1 MSDKKQLKEAIKR
14 EYAKCATD
22 PVYFL
27 GKYGIIQH
35 PVRGKVNF
43 NLYDFQEKSL
53 ESFMKHDYNIV
64 LKARQLGLSTLTA
77 GYALWMMTFQQDKN
91 ILVIATKQ
99 ETAKNLVTKVRVMHA
114 NLPGWLKQPCVEDNK
129 LSLRYKNGSQIKA
142 VASSEESGRSEALS
156 LLIIDEAAFIDKI
169 DTIWGAAQQTLATG
183 GRALVISTPNGVG
196 NFFHKTWIGAEDGTN
211 DFNFIKLH
219 WSVHPERGQEWRDE
233 QDKLLGPS
241 LAAQECDCDFITS
254 GRGVID
260 GLLLENLKET
270 SVREPMEKR
279 GIDSNYWI
287 WQPPN
292 YTKNYVV
299 SADVSR
305 GDGTDYSAFH
315 IIDVES
321 LEQVAEY
328 KGKISTQDFG
338 NMLVNV
344 ASEYNNAL
352 LVVENNNIGWAAI
365 QQVIDREYPNLFYTS
380 KDLQYVDVQHQ
391 ITNKYRVQERNMV
404 PGFSTTQK
412 TRPLI
417 VAKLEEMF
425 REESV
430 VVHSQRLIDE
440 LFVFI
445 YNGNRAEAMTGYNDD
460 LVMSYSI
467 LLWIRDTA
475 IRIQSERNEL
485 QSSMIGAIGN
495 LNERTPIMTNDNRPK
510 SNPYEID
517 IKGEKEDLT
526 WLLG

>member
-22 PVYFL
+22 PTYFL

-35 PVRGKVNF
+35 PVKGKVNF

-53 ESFMKHDYNIV
+53 KSFMEHDYNIV

-77 GYALWMMTFQQDKN
+77 GYALWMMTFQPDKN

-114 NLPGWLKQPCVEDNK
+114 NLPAWLKQPCVEDNK

-196 NFFHKTWIGAEDGTN
+196 NFFHKTWVGAENGTN

-219 WSVHPERGQEWRDE
+219 WSVHPEREQEWRDE

-254 GRGVID
+254 GRGVVD
-260 GLLLENLKET
+260 GLLLEQMKES
-270 SVREPMEKR
+270 SVREPIEKR

-315 IIDVES
+315 IIDVET

-460 LVMSYSI
+460 LVMSFAI
-467 LLWIRDTA
+467 ALWVRDTA
-475 IRIQSERNEL
+475 LRLRAEGIELSKQAIQGIGQNSGVYTSEV
-485 QSSMIGAIGN
+485 QK
-495 LNERTPIMTNDNRPK
+495 ND
-510 SNPYEID
+510 SWEMD
-517 IKGEKEDLT
+517 VKGEKEDLT
-526 WLLG
+526 WLIK

>member
-260 GLLLENLKET
+260 GLLLENLKES

-391 ITNKYRVQERNMV
+391 MTNKYRSQERNMV
-404 PGFSTTQK
+404 PGFSTTSK

-460 LVMSYSI
+460 LVMSFAI
-467 LLWIRDTA
+467 ALWVRDTA
-475 IRIQSERNEL
+475 LRLRAEGIELSKRAIQGIGQNSGIYTSEV
-485 QSSMIGAIGN
+485 QK
-495 LNERTPIMTNDNRPK
+495 ND
-510 SNPYEID
+510 SWEMD
-517 IKGEKEDLT
+517 VKGEKEDLT
-526 WLLG
+526 WLIK

>member
-1 MSDKKQLKEAIKR
+1 MEDNKKQLKEAIKR
-14 EYAKCATD
+14 EYAKCAQD
-22 PVYFL
+22 PTYFL

-53 ESFMKHDYNIV
+53 KSFMEHDYNIV

-169 DTIWGAAQQTLATG
+169 DTIWGASQQTLATG
-183 GRALVISTPNGVG
+183 GRALIISTPNGVG

-219 WSVHPERGQEWRDE
+219 WSVHPDREQDWRDD

-260 GLLLENLKET
+260 GILLEKMKE
-270 SVREPMEKR
+270 SSIREPIEKR

-287 WQPPN
+287 WEPPN

-344 ASEYNNAL
+344 SKEYNDAL

-391 ITNKYRVQERNMV
+391 MTNKYRAQERNMV
-404 PGFSTTQK
+404 PGFSTTSK

-417 VAKLEEMF
+417 IAKLEEMF

-430 VVHSQRLIDE
+430 VVHSNRLIDE

-445 YNGNRAEAMTGYNDD
+445 YNGNRAEAMSGYNDD
-460 LVMSYSI
+460 LVMSFAI
-467 LLWIRDTA
+467 ALWVRDTA
-475 IRIQSERNEL
+475 LRLRSEGIEL
-485 QSSMIGAIGN
+485 SKKAISGISQN
-495 LNERTPIMTNDNRPK
+495 PAFYKSEPNKND
-510 SNPYEID
+510 SWEMD
-517 IKGEKEDLT
+517 VKGEKEDLT
-526 WLLG
+526 WLIK

>member
-1 MSDKKQLKEAIKR
+1 MSDNKQLKEAIKK
-14 EYAKCATD
+14 EYARCATD

-27 GKYGIIQH
+27 GKYGVIQH
-35 PVRGKVNF
+35 PLKGKVNF

-53 ESFMKHDYNIV
+53 KSFMEHDYNIV

-196 NFFHKTWIGAEDGTN
+196 NFFHKTWVGAENGTN
-211 DFNFIKLH
+211 DFNFIRLH
-219 WSVHPERGQEWRDE
+219 WSVHPEREQAWRDE

-260 GLLLENLKET
+260 GLLLENLKES

-391 ITNKYRVQERNMV
+391 MTNKYRSQERNMV
-404 PGFSTTQK
+404 PGFSTTSK

-445 YNGNRAEAMTGYNDD
+445 YNGNRAEAMQGYNDD
-460 LVMSYSI
+460 LVMSFAI
-467 LLWIRDTA
+467 ALWVRDTA
-475 IRIQSERNEL
+475 LRLRSEGIELSKRAIQGIGQNPGIYTSEV
-485 QSSMIGAIGN
+485 QK
-495 LNERTPIMTNDNRPK
+495 ND
-510 SNPYEID
+510 SWEMD
-517 IKGEKEDLT
+517 VKGEKEDLT
-526 WLLG
+526 WLIK

>member
-1 MSDKKQLKEAIKR
+1 MEDNKKQLKEAIKR
-14 EYAKCATD
+14 EYAKCAQD
-22 PVYFL
+22 PTYFL

-35 PVRGKVNF
+35 PVKGKVNF

-53 ESFMKHDYNIV
+53 KSFMKHDYNIV

-183 GRALVISTPNGVG
+183 GRALIISTPNGVG

-211 DFNFIKLH
+211 DFNFINLH
-219 WSVHPERGQEWRDE
+219 WSVHPERGQDWRDD

-260 GLLLENLKET
+260 GLLLEKMKE
-270 SVREPMEKR
+270 SSIREPMEKR

-287 WQPPN
+287 WEPPN

-315 IIDVES
+315 IIDIES

-391 ITNKYRVQERNMV
+391 MTNKYRAQERNMV
-404 PGFSTTQK
+404 PGFSTTSK

-417 VAKLEEMF
+417 IAKLEEMF

-430 VVHSQRLIDE
+430 MVHSQRLIDE

-445 YNGNRAEAMTGYNDD
+445 YNGNRAEAMSGYNDD
-460 LVMSYSI
+460 LVMSFAI
-467 LLWIRDTA
+467 ALWVRDTA
-475 IRIQSERNEL
+475 LRLRTEGVEL
-485 QSSMIGAIGN
+485 SKIAISGISQNPAVYKPN
-495 LNERTPIMTNDNRPK
+495 LDKND
-510 SNPYEID
+510 SWEMD
-517 IKGEKEDLT
+517 VKGEKEDLT
-526 WLLG
+526 WLIK

>member
-27 GKYGIIQH
+27 GKYGVIQH
-35 PVRGKVNF
+35 PLKGKVNF

-260 GLLLENLKET
+260 GLLLENLKES
-270 SVREPMEKR
+270 SVREPIEKR

-460 LVMSYSI
+460 LVMSFAI
-467 LLWIRDTA
+467 ALWVRDTA
-475 IRIQSERNEL
+475 LRLRAEGIELSKRAIQGIGQNSGIYTSEV
-485 QSSMIGAIGN
+485 QK
-495 LNERTPIMTNDNRPK
+495 ND
-510 SNPYEID
+510 SWEMD
-517 IKGEKEDLT
+517 VKGEKEDLT
-526 WLLG
+526 WLIK

>member
-315 IIDVES
+315 IIDVET

-460 LVMSYSI
+460 LVMSFAI
-467 LLWIRDTA
+467 ALWVRDTA
-475 IRIQSERNEL
+475 LRLRAEGIELSKRAIQGIGQNSGIYTSEV
-485 QSSMIGAIGN
+485 QK
-495 LNERTPIMTNDNRPK
+495 ND
-510 SNPYEID
+510 SWEMD
-517 IKGEKEDLT
+517 VKGEKEDLT
-526 WLLG
+526 WLIK

>member
-1 MSDKKQLKEAIKR
+1 MENKKQLKEAIKR
-14 EYAKCATD
+14 EYAKCAQD
-22 PVYFL
+22 PTYFL

-53 ESFMKHDYNIV
+53 KSFMQNDYNVV

-99 ETAKNLVTKVRVMHA
+99 DTAKNLVTKVRVMHA
-114 NLPGWLKQPCVEDNK
+114 NLPAWLKQPCVEDNK
-129 LSLRYKNGSQIKA
+129 LSLRYRNGSQVKA

-183 GRALVISTPNGVG
+183 GRALIISTPNGVG
-196 NFFHKTWIGAEDGTN
+196 NFFHKTWVGAESGTN
-211 DFNFIKLH
+211 DFNFINLH

-260 GLLLENLKET
+260 GLLLENLKES

-391 ITNKYRVQERNMV
+391 ITNKYRSQERNMV
-404 PGFSTTQK
+404 PGFSTTSK

-417 VAKLEEMF
+417 IAKLEEMF

-430 VVHSQRLIDE
+430 MVHSQRLIDE

-445 YNGNRAEAMTGYNDD
+445 YNGNRAEALSGYNDD
-460 LVMSYSI
+460 LVMSFAI
-467 LLWIRDTA
+467 ALWVRDTA
-475 IRIQSERNEL
+475 LRLRSEGIEL
-485 QSSMIGAIGN
+485 SKRAISGISQN
-495 LNERTPIMTNDNRPK
+495 PAVYKPEPNKND
-510 SNPYEID
+510 SWEMEV
-517 IKGEKEDLT
+517 KGEKEDLT
-526 WLLG
+526 WLIK

>member
-1 MSDKKQLKEAIKR
+1 MSDNKQLKEAIKK
-14 EYAKCATD
+14 EYARCATD

-27 GKYGIIQH
+27 GKYGVIQH
-35 PVRGKVNF
+35 PLKGKVNF

-53 ESFMKHDYNIV
+53 KSFMEHDYNIV

-156 LLIIDEAAFIDKI
+156 LLIIDEAAFIEKI

-196 NFFHKTWIGAEDGTN
+196 NFFHKTWVGAENGTN

-219 WSVHPERGQEWRDE
+219 WSVHPEREQEWRDE

-260 GLLLENLKET
+260 GLLLENLKES

-391 ITNKYRVQERNMV
+391 MTNKYRSQERNMV
-404 PGFSTTQK
+404 PGFSTTSK

-445 YNGNRAEAMTGYNDD
+445 YNGNRAEAMQGYNDD
-460 LVMSYSI
+460 LVMSFAI
-467 LLWIRDTA
+467 ALWVRDTA
-475 IRIQSERNEL
+475 LRLRSEGIELSKRAIQGIGQNPGIYTSEV
-485 QSSMIGAIGN
+485 QK
-495 LNERTPIMTNDNRPK
+495 ND
-510 SNPYEID
+510 SWEMD
-517 IKGEKEDLT
+517 VKGEKEDLT
-526 WLLG
+526 WLIK

>member
-1 MSDKKQLKEAIKR
+1 MEDNKKQLKEAIKR

-53 ESFMKHDYNIV
+53 QSFMQHDYNIV

-183 GRALVISTPNGVG
+183 GRALIISTPNGVG
-196 NFFHKTWIGAEDGTN
+196 NFFHKTWVGAESGTN
-211 DFNFIKLH
+211 DFNFINLH
-219 WSVHPERGQEWRDE
+219 WSVHPERGQDWRDE

-260 GLLLENLKET
+260 GILLENLKES

-287 WQPPN
+287 WEPPN

-391 ITNKYRVQERNMV
+391 MTNKYRSQERNMV
-404 PGFSTTQK
+404 PGFSTTSK
-412 TRPLI
+412 SRPLI

-445 YNGNRAEAMTGYNDD
+445 YNGNKAEAMTGYNDD
-460 LVMSYSI
+460 LVMSFAI
-467 LLWIRDTA
+467 ALWVRDTA
-475 IRIQSERNEL
+475 LRLRSEGIELSKKAIQG
-485 QSSMIGAIGN
+485 IGHNPGVYTSN
-495 LNERTPIMTNDNRPK
+495 TETND
-510 SNPYEID
+510 SWEMD
-517 IKGEKEDLT
+517 VKGEKEDLT
-526 WLLG
+526 WLIK

>member
-1 MSDKKQLKEAIKR
+1 MEDNKKQLKEAIKR
-14 EYAKCATD
+14 EYAKCAQD
-22 PVYFL
+22 PTYFL

-35 PVRGKVNF
+35 PVKGKVNF

-53 ESFMKHDYNIV
+53 KSFMEHDYNIV

-77 GYALWMMTFQQDKN
+77 GYSLWMMTFQQDKN

-183 GRALVISTPNGVG
+183 GRALIISTPNGVG
-196 NFFHKTWIGAEDGTN
+196 NFFHKTWVGAEDGTN
-211 DFNFIKLH
+211 DFNFINLH
-219 WSVHPERGQEWRDE
+219 WSVHPERGQDWRDD

-260 GLLLENLKET
+260 GLLLEKMKE
-270 SVREPMEKR
+270 SSIREPMEKR

-287 WQPPN
+287 WEPPN

-315 IIDVES
+315 IIDIES

-391 ITNKYRVQERNMV
+391 MTNKYRAQERNMV
-404 PGFSTTQK
+404 PGFSTTSK

-417 VAKLEEMF
+417 IAKLEEMF

-430 VVHSQRLIDE
+430 MVHSQRLIDE

-445 YNGNRAEAMTGYNDD
+445 YNGNRAEAMSGYNDD
-460 LVMSYSI
+460 LVMSFAI
-467 LLWIRDTA
+467 ALWVRDTA
-475 IRIQSERNEL
+475 LRLRTEGVEL
-485 QSSMIGAIGN
+485 SKKAISGISQN
-495 LNERTPIMTNDNRPK
+495 PAVYKPNPDKND
-510 SNPYEID
+510 SWEMD
-517 IKGEKEDLT
+517 VKGEKEDLT
-526 WLLG
+526 WLIK

>member
-1 MSDKKQLKEAIKR
+1 MENKKQLKEAIKR
-14 EYAKCATD
+14 EYAKCAQD
-22 PVYFL
+22 PTYFL

-53 ESFMKHDYNIV
+53 KSFMEHDYNIV

-260 GLLLENLKET
+260 GLLLENLKES

-391 ITNKYRVQERNMV
+391 ITNKYRSQERNMV
-404 PGFSTTQK
+404 PGFSTTSK
-412 TRPLI
+412 SRPLI

-460 LVMSYSI
+460 LVMSFAI
-467 LLWIRDTA
+467 ALWVRDTA
-475 IRIQSERNEL
+475 LRLRSEGIELSKKAIQG
-485 QSSMIGAIGN
+485 IGHNPGVYTSN
-495 LNERTPIMTNDNRPK
+495 TETND
-510 SNPYEID
+510 SWEMD
-517 IKGEKEDLT
+517 VKGEKEDLT
-526 WLLG
+526 WLIK

>member
-156 LLIIDEAAFIDKI
+156 LLIIDEAAFIEKI

-196 NFFHKTWIGAEDGTN
+196 NFFHKTWVGAENGTN

-219 WSVHPERGQEWRDE
+219 WSVHPEREQAWRDE

-260 GLLLENLKET
+260 GLLLENLKES

-391 ITNKYRVQERNMV
+391 ITNKYRSQERNMV
-404 PGFSTTQK
+404 PGFSTTSK

-445 YNGNRAEAMTGYNDD
+445 YNGNRAEAMQGYNDD
-460 LVMSYSI
+460 LVMSFAI
-467 LLWIRDTA
+467 ALWVRDTA
-475 IRIQSERNEL
+475 LRLRSEGIELSKRAIQGIGQNPGIYTSEV
-485 QSSMIGAIGN
+485 QK
-495 LNERTPIMTNDNRPK
+495 ND
-510 SNPYEID
+510 SWEMD
-517 IKGEKEDLT
+517 VKGEKEDLT
-526 WLLG
+526 WLIK

>member
-1 MSDKKQLKEAIKR
+1 MEDNKKQLKEAIKR

-53 ESFMKHDYNIV
+53 QSFMQHDYNIV

-129 LSLRYKNGSQIKA
+129 LSLRYRNGSQIKA

-183 GRALVISTPNGVG
+183 GRAWIISTPNGVG
-196 NFFHKTWIGAEDGTN
+196 NFFHKTWVGAESGTN
-211 DFNFIKLH
+211 DFNFINLH
-219 WSVHPERGQEWRDE
+219 WSVHPERGQDWRDE

-260 GLLLENLKET
+260 GILLENLKES

-287 WQPPN
+287 WEPPN

-391 ITNKYRVQERNMV
+391 MTNKYRSQERNMV
-404 PGFSTTQK
+404 PGFSTTSK
-412 TRPLI
+412 SRPLI

-445 YNGNRAEAMTGYNDD
+445 YNGNKAEAMTGYNDD
-460 LVMSYSI
+460 LVMSFAI
-467 LLWIRDTA
+467 ALWVRDTA
-475 IRIQSERNEL
+475 LRLRSEGIELSKKAIQG
-485 QSSMIGAIGN
+485 IGHNPGVYTSN
-495 LNERTPIMTNDNRPK
+495 TETND
-510 SNPYEID
+510 SWEMD
-517 IKGEKEDLT
+517 VKGEKEDLT
-526 WLLG
+526 WLIK

>member
-1 MSDKKQLKEAIKR
+1 MSDNKQLKEAIKR

-196 NFFHKTWIGAEDGTN
+196 NFFHKTWVGAENGTN

-260 GLLLENLKET
+260 GLLLENLKES

-391 ITNKYRVQERNMV
+391 MTNKYRSQERNMV
-404 PGFSTTQK
+404 PGFSTTSK

-460 LVMSYSI
+460 LVMSFAI
-467 LLWIRDTA
+467 ALWVRDTA
-475 IRIQSERNEL
+475 LRLRSEGIELSKRAIQGIGQNPGIYTSEV
-485 QSSMIGAIGN
+485 QK
-495 LNERTPIMTNDNRPK
+495 ND
-510 SNPYEID
+510 SWEMD
-517 IKGEKEDLT
+517 VKGEKEDLT
-526 WLLG
+526 WLIK

>member
-22 PVYFL
+22 PTYFL

-35 PVRGKVNF
+35 PVKGKVNF

-53 ESFMKHDYNIV
+53 KSFMKHDYNIV

-196 NFFHKTWIGAEDGTN
+196 NFFHKTWVDAENGVN

-219 WSVHPERGQEWRDE
+219 WSVHPEREQEWRDE

-260 GLLLENLKET
+260 GLLLEQMKES
-270 SVREPMEKR
+270 SVREPIEKR

-315 IIDVES
+315 IIDVET

-460 LVMSYSI
+460 LVMSFAI
-467 LLWIRDTA
+467 ALWVRDTA
-475 IRIQSERNEL
+475 LRLRAEGIELSKQAIQGIGQNSGVYTSEV
-485 QSSMIGAIGN
+485 QK
-495 LNERTPIMTNDNRPK
+495 ND
-510 SNPYEID
+510 SWEMD
-517 IKGEKEDLT
+517 VKGEKEDLT
-526 WLLG
+526 WLIK